1 MNKRHQWA
9 GLATAAV
16 LLSGCSGQQ
25 DSPKDRSDAA
35 AGASSAHRKPAPP
48 STPSLPEG
56 VLRLG
61 ASFPFQEKG
70 GDSWKVSLGTLSP
83 ARPSAK
89 ASKVPDGW
97 RALTTKVTLTNT
109 SSGIAEFRGSLDI
122 TGRYGPQGRTA
133 AAFTDTGVKGI
144 EVPDRA
150 RPIRVRPGAA
160 YTTTVGYTVPDD
172 AAGQPMTITVEGGDD
187 PTYLEGAIPGAP
199 AQPVDTSQIKPVD
212 ATKELKF
219 GDWEEADSPW
229 LRVGQPRA
237 AGATAQG
244 KRYTVDLS
252 FFNNFDDTLL
262 GHRPGAN
269 LKVYAGAELTEVD
282 FEENL
287 SLLPSL
293 AWIAP
298 QRMATITVHFIVPE
312 KQKDGSVSI
321 EVVDPY
327 GEDITYTGDVKN

>member
-1 MNKRHQWA
+1 M
-9 GLATAAV
+9 
-16 LLSGCSGQQ
+16 
-25 DSPKDRSDAA
+25 
-35 AGASSAHRKPAPP
+35 SA
-48 STPSLPEG
+48 
-56 VLRLG
+56 
-61 ASFPFQEKG
+61 
-70 GDSWKVSLGTLSP
+70 LSP

-97 RALTTKVTLTNT
+97 RALTTKVTFTNT
-109 SSGIAEFRGSLDI
+109 GSDIAEFRGSLDV

-133 AAFTDTGVKGI
+133 ADFTDTGVKGI
-144 EVPDRA
+144 EVPDPA
-150 RPIRVRPGAA
+150 HPIRVRPGAA
-160 YTTTVGYTVPDD
+160 YTTTVGYTVPDN
-172 AAGQPMTITVEGGDD
+172 AAGQPMTITVEGDD

-199 AQPVDTSQIKPVD
+199 AQPVDTSQVKPVD

-229 LRVGQPRA
+229 LRIGQPRP
-237 AGATAQG
+237 AGTTAQG
-244 KRYTVDLS
+244 KRYAVDLS
-252 FFNNFDDTLL
+252 FFNDFDDTLL

-298 QRMATITVHFIVPE
+298 QRMATITVHFIVPG
-312 KQKDGSVSI
+312 KQNDGSVSI